1 MADAVIDIDFTDG
14 TEAVEMELSDVV
26 PGGGGG
32 GGTTNYNYLTN
43 KPQINGK
50 VLQGNSTLQELGITQ
65 AIGTEVDSYVQ
76 SHKAELK
83 GDPGEQGPKGDTG
96 AQGPEGKTGPQGPAG
111 AAGERGPAGEK
122 GDKGEQGPAGSAG
135 ATGPQ
140 GPKGDTGATGPAG
153 PKGDTGEAGPQGP
166 AGQDYEITEA
176 DYEAIANIV
185 ILKLPEAESVSV

>member
-26 PGGGGG
+26 PAGGG

-83 GDPGEQGPKGDTG
+83 GDT
-96 AQGPEGKTGPQGPAG
+96 
-111 AAGERGPAGEK
+111 
-122 GDKGEQGPAGSAG
+122 G

-140 GPKGDTGATGPAG
+140 GPQGIPGESIVGPQG
-153 PKGDTGEAGPQGP
+153 HKGDTGERGP
-166 AGQDYEITEA
+166 AGSQGERGPAGPAGEPGVTVYRDLPDKPSINGVELVGDVSTGNKTFT
-176 DYEAIANIV
+176 ANVVGTRLIMSVVDDGNEV
-185 ILKLPEAESVSV
+185 IY

>member
-76 SHKAELK
+76 SHKTEL
-83 GDPGEQGPKGDTG
+83 KGDTG
-96 AQGPEGKTGPQGPAG
+96 ATGPQGPQG
-111 AAGERGPAGEK
+111 IPGE
-122 GDKGEQGPAGSAG
+122 SIV
-135 ATGPQ
+135 GPQ
-140 GPKGDTGATGPAG
+140 GPKGDTGERGPAG
-153 PKGDTGEAGPQGP
+153 SQGAVGP
-166 AGQDYEITEA
+166 AGEPGTTVYRDLEDKPSINGVELVGDVSTGNKTFTA
-176 DYEAIANIV
+176 RVDGTRLIM
-185 ILKLPEAESVSV
+185 SVVDDGNEVTY

>member
-65 AIGTEVDSYVQ
+65 AIGTEVDTYVQ

-111 AAGERGPAGEK
+111 AAGPK
-122 GDKGEQGPAGSAG
+122 GDTGATGPEGPKGDTG

-140 GPKGDTGATGPAG
+140 GPKGDTG
-153 PKGDTGEAGPQGP
+153 EAGP
-166 AGQDYEITEA
+166 AGQDYKITEA

>member
-1 MADAVIDIDFTDG
+1 MTEIEMMIEAD
-14 TEAVEMELSDVV
+14 EAIEMETEEVIQN
-26 PGGGGG
+26 GGG
-32 GGTTNYNYLTN
+32 GGTQDYNMLQHLPQVNGVTLKGN
-43 KPQINGK
+43 K
-50 VLQGNSTLQELGITQ
+50 SLQELGITE

-176 DYEAIANIV
+176 DYEAIANLV